1 MDEHHVIKWKSMIGL
16 GVLTA
21 IVGIFVLFLPSF
33 AATMFVVIAGLSILL
48 LSGVLIAEGLF
59 IDSEGISKWAV
70 FVLGI
75 IGIII
80 GLIAVVQPSW
90 LIVAAGVVFGIYLII
105 FGIAEAVVGKSI
117 HDDDMIRSVVIVMG
131 VASIILGILIII
143 NPAMT
148 IGILAWLIGL
158 FLLIFGMIR
167 VAHGFALR
175 SAEMKMTVKHL

>member
-16 GVLTA
+16 GVLSA
-21 IVGIFVLFLPSF
+21 LVGIFVLFLPSF
-33 AATMFVVIAGLSILL
+33 AATLFVVIAGISILI
-48 LSGVLIAEGLF
+48 LSGILLAEGLF
-59 IDSEGISKWAV
+59 IDTEGMSKWAV
-70 FVLGI
+70 FGLGI
-75 IGIII
+75 IGILI
-80 GLIAVVQPSW
+80 GLVAIVQPSW
-90 LIVAAGVVFGIYLII
+90 LILAAGIVFGIYLII
-105 FGIAEAVVGKSI
+105 FGIAEVVVGMSI

-131 VASIILGILIII
+131 VASIILGVLILL